1 MAAYFEAG
9 MNEVHHLVIPM
20 DYATGGGMAGSD
32 KYPKLSVDNLKYDNK
47 FVTECLALG
56 LLQLLQLAPP
66 LLVVVDHFH

>member
-32 KYPKLSVDNLKYDNK
+32 KYRKLSVEDG
-47 FVTECLALG
+47 VTRMVMGAVACKPHLRLG
-56 LLQLLQLAPP
+56 PP
-66 LLVVVDHFH
+66 SKMDVEHVQPL